1 MSKRRKSGPAV
12 LRRGASRPNYY
23 PQDGRAFFEVAAMS
37 KNAVGRFVV
46 VAMDRCED
54 GEMSGDVLN
63 VGPFETQEA
72 AETWLREDAVKA
84 FAGSGSPVEVGDQE
98 SFGSVHFIC
107 EVRRAV
113 KPVPAVKVEASL
125 QDL

>member
-1 MSKRRKSGPAV
+1 
-12 LRRGASRPNYY
+12 
-23 PQDGRAFFEVAAMS
+23 MS